1 MRIDVLTLFP
11 EMFEGVFGASILGKA
26 KEKGIVSL
34 HTVNFRDYA
43 NNKHNT
49 VDDYP
54 YGGGGGMVLKPEPIF
69 AAVEQ
74 LVQDAEQQVTQDA
87 EQERAH
93 DANQEQGQEIG
104 WLDAEVSKGPVISDS
119 AQLLAQGAVRQDAD
133 DTEEHMPKDGD
144 QQHALASDEQLVQDV
159 ERQPTRD
166 HEQLVHVRV
175 KKPRVILMCPQGE
188 TFTQSKAEELS
199 QEEHLVFI
207 CGHYEGYDERI
218 RQYLVTDEL
227 SIGDYVL
234 TGGELPA
241 MVVIDSV
248 VRLLPGVLGNE
259 TSAITDSFSTGLLEH
274 PHYTRPPVFRD
285 WEVPDVLL
293 SGHHVKIEEWR
304 RKQALRRTWE
314 RRPDLL
320 NDLPLTAKDKKWL
333 EEIKN
338 GGGQ

>member
-26 KEKGIVSL
+26 KEKGIVAL

-69 AAVEQ
+69 SAVEQ
-74 LVQDAEQQVTQDA
+74 LV
-87 EQERAH
+87 
-93 DANQEQGQEIG
+93 
-104 WLDAEVSKGPVISDS
+104 LDKE
-119 AQLLAQGAVRQDAD
+119 
-133 DTEEHMPKDGD
+133 
-144 QQHALASDEQLVQDV
+144 
-159 ERQPTRD
+159 
-166 HEQLVHVRV
+166 

-188 TFTQSKAEELS
+188 QFTQRKAEELS

-248 VRLLPGVLGNE
+248 ARLLPGVLGNE

-285 WEVPDVLL
+285 WEVPEVLL

-320 NDLPLTAKDKKWL
+320 NDMPLTAKDKKWL
-333 EEIKN
+333 DEIRSD
-338 GGGQ
+338 GGEHNER